1 VLLIWSCR
9 TIDRRPRLK
18 QVRKETAGQFMAQ
31 CGDMWESKGAD
42 EGSMESSPDTAECSL
57 DLPPSPPA
65 EALSSVSLS
74 FSACDFILDINSYI
88 PAGSL
93 RIGRHKSG
101 ISLKVWKSVS
111 QWQCFAHPREFVA
124 LANGSYLHNLLQEKL
139 FGTLVL
145 QPYRNLHQAG
155 WIRLEF
161 MMRDSEWG
169 QTRVYILP
177 DDVGNR
183 LIERADNTLRK
194 SLQRLVSELD
204 TARATWDGEWSPC
217 TPICYLDA
225 PSGYEEDD
233 DVSLLRLFNTLP
245 SPHPDPSIVQDEY
258 TKDAM
263 ENILYGD
270 IEGLTT
276 EMFRYQRRSA
286 AMMLQKEAQ
295 PALVIDPRLRKRIDQ
310 NGDTWYCDV
319 HTGTC
324 LRAPRMYETVRGGI
338 MAETMGKSSNC
349 TSLDSR

>member
-1 VLLIWSCR
+1 M
-9 TIDRRPRLK
+9 IDRKPRMN
-18 QVRKETAGQFMAQ
+18 QVQEETVGLFMARG
-31 CGDMWESKGAD
+31 GDMLESKGAD
-42 EGSMESSPDTAECSL
+42 ESSMGSSPHAEECSL
-57 DLPPSPPA
+57 DSPPSPLA
-65 EALSSVSLS
+65 DVLSSVSLS

-93 RIGRHKSG
+93 RIERHKSG
-101 ISLKVWKSVS
+101 ITLEIWKSVS
-111 QWQCFAHPREFVA
+111 QWQGFVHPREFVA
-124 LANGSYLHNLLQEKL
+124 LVNGSYLHNVLQEKL
-139 FGTLVL
+139 FTTSVL

-177 DDVGNR
+177 GDVGNR
-183 LIERADNTLRK
+183 LIERADNSLRK

-204 TARATWDGEWSPC
+204 TARTTWDGEWSPC
-217 TPICYLDA
+217 TPICYLGSK
-225 PSGYEEDD
+225 SGYEERD
-233 DVSLLRLFNTLP
+233 DVSLLRLFNTLS

-258 TKDAM
+258 TKDVM

-276 EMFRYQRRSA
+276 EMFPYQRRSA

-295 PALVIDPRLRKRIDQ
+295 PALIIDPRLRKRTDQ
-310 NGDTWYCDV
+310 DGNTWYCDV

-338 MAETMGKSSNC
+338 MAETMGEFSNC
-349 TSLDSR
+349 APLDFR